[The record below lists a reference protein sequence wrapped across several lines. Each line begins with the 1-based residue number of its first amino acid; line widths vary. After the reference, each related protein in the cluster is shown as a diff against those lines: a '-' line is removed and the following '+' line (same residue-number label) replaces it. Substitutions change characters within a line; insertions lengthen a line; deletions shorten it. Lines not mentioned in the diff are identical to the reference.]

1 VDGEWGEHI
10 QVASFERFTR
20 DEDPPTVRDNHTY
33 YTSTYFPPNSPQ
45 FDNLWVDL
53 ASMADGLV
61 MDDTDTLT
69 ESELSGLHRFYE
81 VHDLGF
87 EFPFYGHTLDSVAVT
102 TGGFIYTG
110 DLLHDQVH
118 ITQFIAPLQADFN
131 PNVTDTGRVLVLST
145 DERFTVQWDQV
156 HNHDHVE
163 DGPFTFQVSIFP
175 SGEIHFV
182 YQEIPLQLGEIDNG
196 NHPVEVGLSDAFYI
210 SQSIPGGFL
219 IRVFEYHRVSLG
231 EAQNLT
237 NSAYILTPVLNCVTA
252 SNCEDCAT
260 ISATSDFNCGWCDEI
275 SRCSDG
281 VDRNRQEW
289 VQSGCALNGN
299 TMCTLSSSQST
310 GVKAGIAV
318 GVILVV
324 SLALLLLLGV
334 AIFFYAYRNPNSR
347 MGQFMIK
354 HRPKARTL
362 NKTTKA
368 SYEVSPEKAILD
380 E

>member
-1 VDGEWGEHI
+1 M
-10 QVASFERFTR
+10 
-20 DEDPPTVRDNHTY
+20 Y
-33 YTSTYFPPNSPQ
+33 MYLST
-45 FDNLWVDL
+45 
-53 ASMADGLV
+53 
-61 MDDTDTLT
+61 
-69 ESELSGLHRFYE
+69 
-81 VHDLGF
+81 
-87 EFPFYGHTLDSVAVT
+87 
-102 TGGFIYTG
+102 GFIYTG